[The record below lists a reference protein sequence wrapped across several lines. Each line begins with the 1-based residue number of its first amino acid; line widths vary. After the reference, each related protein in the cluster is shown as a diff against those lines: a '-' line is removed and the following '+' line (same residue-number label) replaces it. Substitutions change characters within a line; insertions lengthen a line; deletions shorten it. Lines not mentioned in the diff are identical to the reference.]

1 MQQRMLRHSSDTI
14 KGNDR
19 FIKEIVMARLFG
31 TDGVR
36 GVANIELTPDLAFN
50 LGKAG
55 ALVLGKISRRP
66 VFVIGKDTRIS
77 GDMLEAALTAGIL
90 SVGGDVI
97 RSGVIPTPGVA
108 YLVRHFQADAG
119 VVISASHNPFEFNG
133 IKFFNGK
140 GFKLDDAIEDEIEAL
155 IKAGF
160 PDEEPGQGRDLGHI
174 KEAEKE
180 SLDAYVDFLLSTVD
194 IDLKGVKIVLD
205 CANGASY
212 KSSPAVYRALGA
224 DVTVIGDKPDGINI
238 NDHIGST
245 HPEQLQKKVVE
256 EGADIGFAFDG
267 DADRLISVDEKGQI
281 VDGDKAMCICAD
293 HLKANGELAENLVT
307 CTVMSNLGFHKYLKS
322 RDIDIEVTTVG
333 DRYVLESMLKTGGII
348 GGEQSGH
355 IIFLNHSTTGDGCL
369 SSLQLIKAV
378 QDSGKKISELADP
391 IRIYP
396 QVLVNAK
403 VKNSNKEA
411 YKDDPEIMAAIGDC
425 EKKME
430 GNGRVLIRPSGTEP
444 LVRVMIEGDDIKEI
458 REMAQDIA
466 DLIERKC

>member
-1 MQQRMLRHSSDTI
+1 
-14 KGNDR
+14 
-19 FIKEIVMARLFG
+19 MARLFG

-36 GVANIELTPDLAFN
+36 GVANIELTPELAFN

-55 ALVLGKISRRP
+55 ALVLGKISKRP

-77 GDMLEAALTAGIL
+77 GDMLESALTAGIL

-108 YLVRHFQADAG
+108 YLVRYFKADAG

-155 IKAGF
+155 IREGF
-160 PDEEPGQGRDLGHI
+160 SDEKPGQGADLGKI

-194 IDLKGVKIVLD
+194 MDLKGVKIVLD
-205 CANGASY
+205 CANGASFR
-212 KSSPAVYRALGA
+212 SSPAVYRALGA
-224 DVTVIGDKPDGINI
+224 DVTVIGDSPDGINI

-245 HPEQLQKKVVE
+245 HPERLQQKVVE
-256 EGADIGFAFDG
+256 VGADVGFAYDG
-267 DADRLISVDEKGQI
+267 DADRLISVDENGKI

-322 RDIDIEVTTVG
+322 KDIDIDVTKVG

-369 SSLQLIKAV
+369 SSLQLMKAV
-378 QDSGKKISELADP
+378 QDSGKKLSELADP

-403 VKNSNKEA
+403 VANSNKEA
-411 YKDDPEIMAAIGDC
+411 YKEDPEIMAAIDDC

-444 LVRVMIEGDDIKEI
+444 LVRVMIEGDDIEEI
-458 REMAQDIA
+458 RKMAEDIA

>member
-1 MQQRMLRHSSDTI
+1 
-14 KGNDR
+14 
-19 FIKEIVMARLFG
+19 MARMFG

-36 GVANIELTPDLAFN
+36 GVANEELTAELAFA

-55 ALVLGKISRRP
+55 ATVLGKAHKHP

-77 GDMLEAALTAGIL
+77 GDMLENALSAGIL
-90 SVGGDVI
+90 SVGGNVI
-97 RSGVIPTPGVA
+97 RAGVIPTPGVA
-108 YLVRHFQADAG
+108 YLVRYYNADAG

-140 GFKLDDAIEDEIEAL
+140 GFKLDDAIEDEIQAVIES
-155 IKAGF
+155 GF
-160 PDEEPGQGRDLGHI
+160 EGVEQGTGKELGSLKDEEEGAL
-174 KEAEKE
+174 K
-180 SLDAYVDFLLSTVD
+180 AYVDYLLSTVD
-194 IDLKGVKIVLD
+194 IRLDGMKIVLD

-224 DVTVIGDKPDGINI
+224 DVTVIGGEPDGINI

-245 HPEQLQKKVVE
+245 HPELLQKKVVE
-256 EGADIGFAFDG
+256 VGADLGFAYDG

-281 VDGDKAMCICAD
+281 VDGDKAMCICAEY
-293 HLKANGELAENLVT
+293 LKARGELAENLVT
-307 CTVMSNLGFHKYLKS
+307 ATVMSNLGFHKYLDSKGINV
-322 RDIDIEVTTVG
+322 DITTVG

-369 SSLQLIKAV
+369 SSLQLISAV
-378 QDSGKKISELADP
+378 LASGKKLSELADP

-396 QVLVNAK
+396 QVLINAH
-403 VKNSNKEA
+403 VSNANKEA
-411 YKDDPEIMAAIGDC
+411 YKDDAEIMDAIAEC

-444 LVRVMIEGDDIKEI
+444 LVRVMLEGEDIDEI
-458 REMAQDIA
+458 TGMARDIA
-466 DLIERKC
+466 ALIEQKLGE